1 MFIQKIF
8 SLTPTTPEFL
18 IPFISRYLSLKSL
31 ERLPHAH
38 VTSRALRRKTN
49 EHVLYVLPTTNY
61 KWYVDRFSSLSASTN
76 IQSSSAVAP
85 GGLRAA
91 AKRKNVADKKAK
103 EASQMPLS
111 TRAAGAGGSSA
122 TMLKLFTDEAQGL
135 RVDPLVVLFLA
146 VGFIF
151 SVIVLHVLAKITG
164 KFTS

>member
-1 MFIQKIF
+1 MVCGSIFI
-8 SLTPTTPEFL
+8 
-18 IPFISRYLSLKSL
+18 
-31 ERLPHAH
+31 
-38 VTSRALRRKTN
+38 V
-49 EHVLYVLPTTNY
+49 
-61 KWYVDRFSSLSASTN
+61 
-76 IQSSSAVAP
+76 SSSAVAP